1 MAISIVVLLLRRLK
15 EIFIQRLKLSVHWVC
30 HLKSYLNCA
39 LFALFIVCLGA
50 RITGIFEH
58 EILGLILCAGI
69 LIHCFKHGSWFF
81 SLTKGWW
88 SLRRIL
94 SSLVNYSLIVG
105 FALILGSGILISPD
119 IFRFLDIEA
128 GVTARLIHSV
138 AAFWTLVLLGLH
150 LGLHGSM
157 VGKKIERIIGAGTL
171 IPTSIFIIAI
181 GSLGFVDRMLFEK
194 LFLGFAFDFWDPSRP
209 ILLYFVLYA
218 SICGALSIIIHTSLH
233 LSVSKNELN
242 KKF

>member
-1 MAISIVVLLLRRLK
+1 M
-15 EIFIQRLKLSVHWVC
+15 HWVC

-58 EILGLILCAGI
+58 EILGLILCTGI

-81 SLTKGWW
+81 SLTKGRW
-88 SLRRIL
+88 STRRIL

-128 GVTARLIHSV
+128 GMTARLIHSG

-150 LGLHGSM
+150 LGLHGLMIS
-157 VGKKIERIIGAGTL
+157 KKIERVFGTATL
-171 IPTSIFIIAI
+171 LPVSLFIITI

-194 LFLGFAFDFWDPSRP
+194 LFLGFAFDFWDPTRP
-209 ILLYFVLYA
+209 VLLYFILYA
-218 SICGALSIIIHTSLH
+218 AICAAIGIISHTSLH
-233 LSVSKNELN
+233 LTVSKNELN